1 MCIPAWEHS
10 SEIRSLASAD
20 VRIRRDTFNR
30 LNLEVGGEIWS
41 EGVRPVQPFPLTAPG
56 CCVLVRDED
65 GREMGV
71 VEDVEQL
78 EDESKEEVH
87 RELENEYFTS
97 RVVAISSVRSRH
109 GVTTWDLVTERGN
122 RQIHVKDRTD
132 IRKLPEGRIVLT
144 DVHGMKFD
152 IPDIAQLDRRSRAFL
167 GAET

>member
-1 MCIPAWEHS
+1 
-10 SEIRSLASAD
+10 
-20 VRIRRDTFNR
+20 
-30 LNLEVGGEIWS
+30 
-41 EGVRPVQPFPLTAPG
+41 
-56 CCVLVRDED
+56 LVRDED